1 MLIKLTDN
9 LIFKLKEFTAGFLSS
24 EEFNELIKLFESEIN
39 KCYFDSQSEVNLI
52 RIFNSLFDK
61 SNFLKESIQFPHYI
75 EIIISIACYSNYLTD
90 IIVRNPEYLYFI
102 LNSENLNENIIENE
116 FSISVD
122 KSISSF
128 KTLEAKVNS
137 LKTIKRKEILRI
149 GIKDILGF
157 NDLKETTFQLSA
169 LAKVLSK
176 KLFQLCYDETFK
188 KYISDFQIENFN
200 KEYCIVSLGKLG
212 GNELNYSS
220 DIDLIIF
227 YDNNEKINSTKE
239 YFEILTEAIYLF
251 IEKASRITETGYLY
265 RIDLRLRPD
274 GKNSPLCRT
283 ITDYL
288 RYYETRGEDWERQML
303 IKADYL
309 CGSFNLYKKF
319 IEYLSPFIYPTIL
332 FESPLEQIKK
342 LRENALLKLSQQNS
356 EDNIKLSFGGIRD
369 IEFSVQAL
377 QLINGGKIKSL
388 RTGNTLDALDAL
400 YSHNL
405 INKQEHISL
414 KNSYIFFRRIEHY
427 LQLMNDLQT
436 HTIPTDEQKLEK
448 LAWFFNYHNRK
459 EFLTKLNEY
468 RKDVINF
475 YNSIFGAKIEIEN
488 EDYLKEINFK
498 DINKAK
504 RNLLYLREGKGII
517 DIKEFDSHTI
527 NSFIKI
533 ENNLIDYLKESFVP
547 DTVLE
552 NFVRVIKSSKIP
564 SLWYELFENKKIFFA
579 FLNLCQYS
587 QKTIN
592 TFAEDQYLHDIFLSG
607 KVFEKLKIYAKGV
620 SAYGRKNLYPN
631 SIKEIIFLLSS
642 HFALKLLDID
652 KLMMILSSVIT
663 YKIKS
668 SINDYFNLNKREY
681 KFCVCALGS
690 FGNKQLTFASDI
702 DLVFISNEK
711 KNFDLVQKDFQN
723 ILLTLK
729 KDLFP
734 FQVDCRLRPEGKS
747 SQIVWEIDAYKN
759 YISSRAKIWELQAFT
774 KIRFIFGSYN
784 IFYQLKKEMVARVY
798 SEDND
803 KIKKEISDMLK
814 KTYKSQ
820 RDGYPES
827 FFSSFNIKRNK
838 GGIIDLE
845 FILQYFLLIN
855 KNHYEPMLGKSFIS
869 LINYFNGINLIP
881 PTELLS
887 IKDNYIFYKDL
898 ILNLQTLF
906 DQSQTD
912 IPNDE
917 LKLKLLMYKMN
928 FNSVEKL
935 KDKIE
940 EVKKYNHSLVMKY
953 LLTN

>member
-1 MLIKLTDN
+1 MLMQLSEN
-9 LIFKLKEFTAGFLSS
+9 LILKLKEFTAGFLSS
-24 EEFNELIKLFESEIN
+24 EEFDKLVKLFETEIN

-61 SNFLKESIQFPHYI
+61 ANFLKESIQFPHYV

-102 LNSENLNENIIENE
+102 LNSENLNETISENE

-128 KTLEAKVNS
+128 KTLDAKVNL
-137 LKTIKRKEILRI
+137 LKAIKRKEILRI

-157 NDLKETTFQLSA
+157 IDLKETTFQLSIV
-169 LAKVLSK
+169 AKVLSK
-176 KLFQLCYDETFK
+176 ELFELCYNETFK
-188 KYISDFQIENFN
+188 KYIPDFQIKNFN

-239 YFEILTEAIYLF
+239 YFEILTEATYLF
-251 IEKASRITETGYLY
+251 IEKASQITETGYLY
-265 RIDLRLRPD
+265 RIDFRLRPD

-303 IKADYL
+303 IKADFL

-319 IEYLSPFIYPTIL
+319 KEYLSPFIYPTIF

-342 LRENALLKLSQQNS
+342 LRENTLLKLSQQNS

-388 RTGNTLDALDAL
+388 RTGNTLDAIELL
-400 YSHNL
+400 YKNNL
-405 INKQEHISL
+405 ITEKEYSTL
-414 KNSYIFFRRIEHY
+414 KISYIFFRRIEHY

-448 LAWFFNYHNRK
+448 LARFFNYRDKK
-459 EFLTKLNEY
+459 EFLNKLNDY

-475 YNSIFGAKIEIEN
+475 YNSIFGTKVEIET
-488 EDYLKEINFK
+488 EDYLQAIKFK
-498 DINKAK
+498 NLDKAK
-504 RNLLYLREGKGII
+504 KNLLYLREGKGII

-533 ENNLIDYLKESFVP
+533 EHNLIDYLKKSIEP
-547 DTVLE
+547 DLTLE

-607 KVFEKLKIYAKGV
+607 KVFEKIKI
-620 SAYGRKNLYPN
+620 KNLY
-631 SIKEIIFLLSS
+631 SITIKEIIFLLSS
-642 HFALKLLDID
+642 YFALRLIDIN

-668 SINDYFNLNKREY
+668 SINDYFNLNKRDY

-711 KNFDLVQKDFQN
+711 KNLDLVQKDFQN
-723 ILLTLK
+723 ILLLLK

-774 KIRFIFGSYN
+774 KIRFISGSYN
-784 IFYQLKKEMVARVY
+784 IFYQLKKEMVLRVY
-798 SEDND
+798 SENND

-814 KTYKSQ
+814 KSY
-820 RDGYPES
+820 RES
-827 FFSSFNIKRNK
+827 LFSSFNIKRNQ

-845 FILQYFLLIN
+845 FLIQYFLLTN
-855 KNHYEPMLGKSFIS
+855 KSLYGPMLGKSFIS
-869 LINYFNGINLIP
+869 IINFFNKLNLIP
-881 PTELLS
+881 SQELCV
-887 IKDNYIFYKDL
+887 IKENYLFYKEL

-906 DQSQTD
+906 DQSQTN

-917 LKLKLLMYKMN
+917 LKLKLLSYKIN
-928 FNSVEKL
+928 FKSVVLL

-953 LLTN
+953 LLTS

>member
-1 MLIKLTDN
+1 MLMQLTDN
-9 LIFKLKEFTAGFLSS
+9 LTLKLKEFTAGFLSS
-24 EEFNELIKLFESEIN
+24 EDFDKLVKLFETEIS

-61 SNFLKESIQFPHYI
+61 ANFLKESIQFPHYV

-116 FSISVD
+116 LSISVD
-122 KSISSF
+122 KTISSF

-137 LKTIKRKEILRI
+137 LKAIKRKEILRI
-149 GIKDILGF
+149 GIKDILEF
-157 NDLKETTFQLSA
+157 IDLKETTFQLSV
-169 LAKVLSK
+169 LAKILSK
-176 KLFQLCYDETFK
+176 KLFELCYNETLK
-188 KYISDFQIENFN
+188 KYIPDFQIENFN

-239 YFEILTEAIYLF
+239 YYEILTEATYLF

-265 RIDLRLRPD
+265 RVDLRLRPD

-303 IKADYL
+303 IKADFL
-309 CGSFNLYKKF
+309 CGSINLYKKF
-319 IEYLSPFIYPTIL
+319 IEYLSPFIYPAIF

-436 HTIPTDEQKLEK
+436 HTIPADEQKLKK
-448 LAWFFNYHNRK
+448 LAGFFNYQNQK

-475 YNSIFGAKIEIEN
+475 YNSIFGTKVEIEN
-488 EDYLKEINFK
+488 EDYLQEINFK

-504 RNLLYLREGKGII
+504 RNLSYLAEGKGII

-533 ENNLIDYLKESFVP
+533 ENNLIEYLKKSIAP
-547 DTVLE
+547 DLTLE

-607 KVFEKLKIYAKGV
+607 KVFEKLKI
-620 SAYGRKNLYPN
+620 KNLYSI
-631 SIKEIIFLLSS
+631 SIKEILFLLSS
-642 HFALKLLDID
+642 HFALRLIDIN

-663 YKIKS
+663 HKIKS

-711 KNFDLVQKDFQN
+711 KNFDLVQKDFQK
-723 ILLTLK
+723 ILLALK

-747 SQIVWEIDAYKN
+747 SQIVWEVDAYKN

-774 KIRFIFGSYN
+774 KIRFIFGNYN
-784 IFYQLKKEMVARVY
+784 IFYQLKKEMVSRVF

-814 KTYKSQ
+814 KTYK
-820 RDGYPES
+820 ES
-827 FFSSFNIKRNK
+827 FFNSLNIKRSQ
-838 GGIIDLE
+838 GGLIDLE
-845 FILQYFLLIN
+845 FVLQYFLLIN
-855 KNHYEPMLGKSFIS
+855 KNLYEPMLGEKFLFIIKSFDE
-869 LINYFNGINLIP
+869 INLIP
-881 PTELLS
+881 TTELFL
-887 IKDNYIFYKDL
+887 IKENYIFYKEL
-898 ILNLQTLF
+898 ILNLQILF

-912 IPNDE
+912 VPNDD
-917 LKLKLLMYKMN
+917 LKLKLLSYKMN
-928 FNSVEKL
+928 FKSVEQL
-935 KDKIE
+935 KSKIE